1 MQAVKLQYDEGFPL
15 YAPRY
20 EGEMGLLGSCGLMPN
35 AFSCGM
41 TTKNRIVI
49 DANGDLYKCHRL
61 SGKKEYSVGNIFDGI
76 NKNHPVYQMF
86 RDTSIKDEQCKK
98 CNILPICQGGC
109 KSNVI

>member
-76 NKNHPVYQMF
+76 NKNHPVYQHPGQEEDNSSPNPLRKEAF
-86 RDTSIKDEQCKK
+86 QENS
-98 CNILPICQGGC
+98 
-109 KSNVI
+109 